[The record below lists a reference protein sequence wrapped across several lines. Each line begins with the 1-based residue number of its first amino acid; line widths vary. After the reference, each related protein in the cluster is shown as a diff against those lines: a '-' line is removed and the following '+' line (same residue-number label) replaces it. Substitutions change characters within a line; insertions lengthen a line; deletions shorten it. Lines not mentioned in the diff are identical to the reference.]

1 MVSAVDHPLNEK
13 GYRQAKA
20 LQMALAAAA
29 ADPAGD
35 GPASAAEAAALHAM
49 FNAGALWAS
58 PLTRALQT
66 AIVGL
71 QPLLQADGAP
81 PLELK
86 ANAREK
92 KNFGGRDT
100 IGTVCGD
107 ECGARA
113 LGKLTQLL
121 GAEEAAAELPA
132 LKSVA
137 LETTEV
143 EEPWWVTGV
152 ENKQQVSA
160 RVAEFIHQ
168 IEHSPHAAIVV
179 VGHSHFFR
187 STFQRYLH
195 PDVARRAAELDAKL
209 REEVLPNCGVA
220 CCQFDFTRG
229 PRMITDVRVLIAM
242 PSPTGDFRLVMQRQQ
257 ERSRGRRP
265 PPLRRRA
272 RTDGAASHRS

>member
-1 MVSAVDHPLNEK
+1 MSAVDHPLNEK

-49 FNAGALWAS
+49 FNAGALAS
-58 PLTRALQT
+58 PSARAL
-66 AIVGL
+66 
-71 QPLLQADGAP
+71 ADRPRRAAAP
-81 PLELK
+81 
-86 ANAREK
+86 AAGRRRAAARAEGERARRRT
-92 KNFGGRDT
+92 GGRDT

-113 LGKLTQLL
+113 LGKLTQLGRRRRRRSCRRSSRWRSDDGGR
-121 GAEEAAAELPA
+121 GAVVGDRRRER
-132 LKSVA
+132 
-137 LETTEV
+137 
-143 EEPWWVTGV
+143 
-152 ENKQQVSA
+152 QQVSA

-168 IEHSPHAAIVV
+168 IEHSPHAAIIV
-179 VGHSHFFR
+179 VGHSHFP
-187 STFQRYLH
+187 SAASAA
-195 PDVARRAAELDAKL
+195 PPGRRAPRPELDAKL

-242 PSPTGDFRLVMQRQQ
+242 PSPTGDFRLVMQRRQKQ
-257 ERSRGRRP
+257 LAGPSSTSTP
-265 PPLRRRA
+265 PRA
-272 RTDGAASHRS
+272 CRAPTAASHRS